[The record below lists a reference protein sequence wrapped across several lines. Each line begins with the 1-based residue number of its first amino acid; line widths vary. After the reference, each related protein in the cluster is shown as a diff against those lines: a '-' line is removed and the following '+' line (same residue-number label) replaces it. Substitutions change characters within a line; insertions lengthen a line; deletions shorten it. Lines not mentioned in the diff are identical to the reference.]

1 MSNLP
6 IKNKRDPD
14 TIDIFSKM
22 TDAQRHLFSHKL
34 SELPEMGKYSHG
46 TESYPHSLYALQK
59 CFKTQK
65 SLKNSILIS
74 KK

>member
-1 MSNLP
+1 MVQKAIRN
-6 IKNKRDPD
+6 
-14 TIDIFSKM
+14 
-22 TDAQRHLFSHKL
+22 
-34 SELPEMGKYSHG
+34 
-46 TESYPHSLYALQK
+46 SLYALQK